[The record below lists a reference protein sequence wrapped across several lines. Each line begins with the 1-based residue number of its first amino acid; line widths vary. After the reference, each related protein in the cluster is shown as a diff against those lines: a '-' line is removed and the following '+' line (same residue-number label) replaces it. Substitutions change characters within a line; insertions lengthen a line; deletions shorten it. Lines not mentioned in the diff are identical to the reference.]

1 MRPTEGKAQPCT
13 GAACAAPLYLIH
25 TTKCSNSSLSRVSG
39 RFSFVSDDPIGVP
52 LAAVSAAFKRH
63 DLVTLQTL
71 FERGR
76 DAKSNT

>member
-13 GAACAAPLYLIH
+13 LAACAAPIYLIH
-25 TTKCSNSSLSRVSG
+25 TTKSPNPSPARVSS

-52 LAAVSAAFKRH
+52 LAAVAAAFKGH
-63 DLVTLQTL
+63 ELVTLQTL
-71 FERGR
+71 FNRGR